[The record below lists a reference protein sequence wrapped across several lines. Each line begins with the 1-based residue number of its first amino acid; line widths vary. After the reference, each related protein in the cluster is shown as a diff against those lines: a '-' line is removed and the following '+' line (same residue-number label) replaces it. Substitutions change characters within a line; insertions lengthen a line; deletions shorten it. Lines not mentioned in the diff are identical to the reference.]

1 MHVQFVSEAFQPRTR
16 ETHESHCASLG
27 GPLHNHF
34 STTYG
39 LSRDAIF
46 NTSRYFHVTEGLVP
60 DAMHDVLEGCL
71 PYEVK
76 EFLKY
81 IIRTKVISYSEL
93 DNAIRSF
100 PYMGL
105 DKKNKPS
112 PVSFTT
118 LSSED
123 HHLKQTGQSI
133 IIVYSV

>member
-1 MHVQFVSEAFQPRTR
+1 M
-16 ETHESHCASLG
+16 
-27 GPLHNHF
+27 
-34 STTYG
+34 
-39 LSRDAIF
+39 
-46 NTSRYFHVTEGLVP
+46 TEGLVP

-93 DNAIRSF
+93 DNTIPSF

-105 DKKNKPS
+105 DKKNKPW

-118 LSSED
+118 LRSED
-123 HHLKQTGQSI
+123 HHLNKQVSQS
-133 IIVYSV
+133 